1 MNTTMELLGAAFI
14 LLLWLTCV
22 FEAFDGLSG
31 GRIRKIESKNKKL
44 SEKLENWMEQG
55 PVLRAV
61 LKLILFVLAALTG
74 CLAYASLR
82 DMAPDFPAEWALAVI
97 AGAVVIAS
105 GLSELLARFILFR
118 CDIAVLRTA
127 IPLLSLLSCTLFLPF
142 TWLVKRVT
150 KAADDWHKK
159 DDDEEKV
166 SVEDEILSYVE
177 SYNDDSES
185 DLEEGEKQMIRGIL
199 DLSDK
204 SVHEIMTPRVDLDA
218 LPETATVDEARK
230 LFISSGHSRIPV
242 FGKSIDEIKGIIYAK
257 DFLDEHTLEGR
268 TLLQLSHEPIFIPET
283 KEVGEL
289 LEEIKHSHNHFAVII
304 DEYGGTSGVVTF
316 EDIIEEIV
324 GDVQDEYDSDE
335 DNEVKPQLMPD
346 GSIVLEA
353 RTLISEIMDITDT
366 EIPDNDTA
374 DTIGGYICS
383 QLGRIPSVG
392 ETYTIPGQ
400 LNATIL
406 EADER
411 KIDKIKIELIDDS
424 GDDTK

>member
-1 MNTTMELLGAAFI
+1 M
-14 LLLWLTCV
+14 
-22 FEAFDGLSG
+22 
-31 GRIRKIESKNKKL
+31 
-44 SEKLENWMEQG
+44 
-55 PVLRAV
+55 
-61 LKLILFVLAALTG
+61 
-74 CLAYASLR
+74 
-82 DMAPDFPAEWALAVI
+82 
-97 AGAVVIAS
+97 
-105 GLSELLARFILFR
+105 
-118 CDIAVLRTA
+118 
-127 IPLLSLLSCTLFLPF
+127 
-142 TWLVKRVT
+142 
-150 KAADDWHKK
+150 
-159 DDDEEKV
+159 
-166 SVEDEILSYVE
+166 
-177 SYNDDSES
+177 
-185 DLEEGEKQMIRGIL
+185 
-199 DLSDK
+199 
-204 SVHEIMTPRVDLDA
+204 
-218 LPETATVDEARK
+218 
-230 LFISSGHSRIPV
+230 
-242 FGKSIDEIKGIIYAK
+242 
-257 DFLDEHTLEGR
+257 
-268 TLLQLSHEPIFIPET
+268 SHEPIFIPET